1 MKAKEL
7 LNWIVKNQIDTTES
21 ADIIEIP
28 DDDEFQSQKEFLEV
42 FFGDERVNRHIPAG
56 EYFYIWSDENRAE
69 KLLEI
74 ADKSE
79 MILLD
84 GEIYL
89 FRIED

>member
-7 LNWIVKNQIDTTES
+7 LNWIVKNQIDTATG

-28 DDDEFQSQKEFLEV
+28 EGDDIQSQKEFLEV
-42 FFGDERVNRHIPAG
+42 FFGAKRVNRHIPAG
-56 EYFYIWSDENRAE
+56 DYFYIWSDVSE

-79 MILLD
+79 MILND